1 MGLSPTC
8 VAQFTKTDETLRL
21 PICSNEKMKW
31 HTSQGNLIGPDH
43 PYGLPYEKG
52 ELLKARLFVLL
63 SVGVAAALLAGAAFR
78 KRFR

>member
-1 MGLSPTC
+1 
-8 VAQFTKTDETLRL
+8 
-21 PICSNEKMKW
+21 MKW
-31 HTSQGNLIGPDH
+31 HTYQGNLIGPDH

-52 ELLKARLFVLL
+52 ERMKAKVFVLL